1 MSNTLTSLFWNTL
14 LTQHIHS
21 RPKPPKKPVISESG
35 VASVNSS
42 QIADTSS
49 SLLDVSANTSVARTP
64 ASKEEKPLISHP
76 TPTLLD
82 YATKS
87 YYSAAK
93 SKVASTPAP
102 KSELS
107 GTSQGTP
114 ITTKSITT
122 PAVTPIGTSEDGGEA
137 LRSMSMLAG
146 LASSRSPS
154 EKPKEQATTTA
165 QGSSPPS
172 LTQQVSTGFMPDQ
185 SSDFMAQFR
194 EFAKSFQQESRD
206 SPPVLNLT
214 NSSQIS
220 ALKQAWDQASKTKE
234 NKSKLPADQTVTKVK
249 LQSRTV
255 NVVKVKPKQTSGV
268 STITTDSNSPQTS
281 ISTGDKSKGNFTV
294 AGSVSETPASS
305 VKAAPFVQ
313 QNVTTPPVWSHGT
326 SFADTASGASKMQE
340 NKHRLQG
347 DQREKLT
354 QLAMKTQI
362 AKPTEKKRQ
371 QIQQSHSQEASVT
384 NMSKS
389 LGNGLFSPPS
399 SSPQSLHSMH
409 SSQTVKPSVG
419 PVTSQVPQQQ
429 LHKHPMQQQT
439 PRTSPIPNRNS
450 PVTPPRSSPGS
461 LYNSLALL
469 NQAQMQAQ
477 TIQQQQRT
485 AAPTNSQTMWRS
497 VDQTAKASRSPNS
510 SSAFTLPSGLQRSPA
525 AVASDFFP
533 HQARN
538 TNSGTSGYPGIHM
551 VDLSKAQQA
560 HDIAASMRSPSSPA
574 HTGTF
579 Y

>member
-1 MSNTLTSLFWNTL
+1 M
-14 LTQHIHS
+14 
-21 RPKPPKKPVISESG
+21 ISESG
-35 VASVNSS
+35 VANVNSS
-42 QIADTSS
+42 QMADTSA

-64 ASKEEKPLISHP
+64 VSKEEKPPVSHP

-107 GTSQGTP
+107 GASLSTP

-122 PAVTPIGTSEDGGEA
+122 PAVTPISTLEDGGEA
-137 LRSMSMLAG
+137 LRSMGMLAG
-146 LASSRSPS
+146 LASNKSPS
-154 EKPKEQATTTA
+154 DKPKEQAMTA
-165 QGSSPPS
+165 ALGSSPPF
-172 LTQQVSTGFMPDQ
+172 LAQQVSTGFLPDQ

-206 SPPVLNLT
+206 SPPVLNMT

-220 ALKQAWDQASKTKE
+220 ALKQAWDQANKAKE
-234 NKSKLPADQTVTKVK
+234 NKSKQPVDQTVTKVK

-255 NVVKVKPKQTSGV
+255 NVVKVKPKQAGGLSN
-268 STITTDSNSPQTS
+268 ITTGSNSPQAS
-281 ISTGDKSKGNFTV
+281 INAGDKSKGNFTL
-294 AGSVSETPASS
+294 AGSVSESPAST
-305 VKAAPFVQ
+305 VKAAPFAQPSVS
-313 QNVTTPPVWSHGT
+313 TPPVWSQAT
-326 SFADTASGASKMQE
+326 SYADTSSGGSKMQE
-340 NKHRLQG
+340 NKLRMQ
-347 DQREKLT
+347 DEQREKLS
-354 QLAMKTQI
+354 QMAMKGQI
-362 AKPTEKKRQ
+362 VKPTEKKRQ

-384 NMSKS
+384 SMSKN
-389 LGNGLFSPPS
+389 LGNGMFSPPS
-399 SSPQSLHSMH
+399 SSPQSLHSIH
-409 SSQTVKPSVG
+409 SSQTVKPSAG
-419 PVTSQVPQQQ
+419 PVTSQVPQQQQ

-439 PRTSPIPNRNS
+439 PRTSPSPNRNS

-461 LYNSLALL
+461 LYNSLAL
-469 NQAQMQAQ
+469 AQLQAQ
-477 TIQQQQRT
+477 TMQQQRT
-485 AAPTNSQTMWRS
+485 AAPTNSQNIWRS
-497 VDQTAKASRSPNS
+497 VDQTNNASRSPNS

-538 TNSGTSGYPGIHM
+538 TSSGTSGYPGIHM

-560 HDIAASMRSPSSPA
+560 HDIAASMRSPPSPA

>member
-1 MSNTLTSLFWNTL
+1 M
-14 LTQHIHS
+14 
-21 RPKPPKKPVISESG
+21 
-35 VASVNSS
+35 
-42 QIADTSS
+42 
-49 SLLDVSANTSVARTP
+49 
-64 ASKEEKPLISHP
+64 
-76 TPTLLD
+76 
-82 YATKS
+82 
-87 YYSAAK
+87 
-93 SKVASTPAP
+93 
-102 KSELS
+102 
-107 GTSQGTP
+107 
-114 ITTKSITT
+114 
-122 PAVTPIGTSEDGGEA
+122 
-137 LRSMSMLAG
+137 
-146 LASSRSPS
+146 
-154 EKPKEQATTTA
+154 
-165 QGSSPPS
+165 
-172 LTQQVSTGFMPDQ
+172 
-185 SSDFMAQFR
+185 
-194 EFAKSFQQESRD
+194 
-206 SPPVLNLT
+206 T
-214 NSSQIS
+214 NSSQMS

-255 NVVKVKPKQTSGV
+255 NVVKVKPKQTSGA
-268 STITTDSNSPQTS
+268 STITTDSNSIHAS

-294 AGSVSETPASS
+294 AGSVSDSPSS
-305 VKAAPFVQ
+305 TVKAAPFAQ
-313 QNVTTPPVWSHGT
+313 QNVSTPPVWSQGT
-326 SFADTASGASKMQE
+326 SFADTASGAPKMQE
-340 NKHRLQG
+340 NTLRLQG

-362 AKPTEKKRQ
+362 SKPTEKKRQ
-371 QIQQSHSQEASVT
+371 QIQHSHSQEASVT
-384 NMSKS
+384 NLSKS
-389 LGNGLFSPPS
+389 HGNGLFSPPS

-409 SSQTVKPSVG
+409 GSQTVKPSVG

-439 PRTSPIPNRNS
+439 PRTSPSPNRNS

-461 LYNSLALL
+461 LYSSLALL

-477 TIQQQQRT
+477 TLQQQQQRT
-485 AAPTNSQTMWRS
+485 AAPTNSQNIWRS

-538 TNSGTSGYPGIHM
+538 TNSGTGGYPGIHM

>member
-1 MSNTLTSLFWNTL
+1 M
-14 LTQHIHS
+14 
-21 RPKPPKKPVISESG
+21 ISESG

-42 QIADTSS
+42 QITDLSS
-49 SLLDVSANTSVARTP
+49 SLLDVSVNTSIARTP
-64 ASKEEKPLISHP
+64 ASKEEKPPLSHP

-82 YATKS
+82 YASKS
-87 YYSAAK
+87 YLHTAK
-93 SKVASTPAP
+93 SKVASTPAT

-107 GTSQGTP
+107 GASLGTP
-114 ITTKSITT
+114 ISTKSITT
-122 PAVTPIGTSEDGGEA
+122 PAVTPISTSDDGGEA

-146 LASSRSPS
+146 LASGKSPS
-154 EKPKEQATTTA
+154 DKPKEQITTA
-165 QGSSPPS
+165 SLGSSPPS
-172 LTQQVSTGFMPDQ
+172 LAQQVSTGFMPDQ

-194 EFAKSFQQESRD
+194 KFAKSFQQESRD

-220 ALKQAWDQASKTKE
+220 ALKQAWDQASKAKE
-234 NKSKLPADQTVTKVK
+234 NKSKQPPDQTVTKVK

-255 NVVKVKPKQTSGV
+255 NVVKVKSKQASGL
-268 STITTDSNSPQTS
+268 TNITTDSNSPQTS
-281 ISTGDKSKGNFTV
+281 INTGDKSKGNVTL
-294 AGSVSETPASS
+294 AGSVSDSPANT
-305 VKAAPFVQ
+305 VKVAPFAQ
-313 QNVTTPPVWSHGT
+313 QSVSTPPLWSLGT
-326 SFADTASGASKMQE
+326 SFADTASEDSKIQE
-340 NKHRLQG
+340 NKLRIQG

-354 QLAMKTQI
+354 QLAMKTHTTKQ
-362 AKPTEKKRQ
+362 TEKKRQ
-371 QIQQSHSQEASVT
+371 QIQQSHNQEASVT
-384 NMSKS
+384 SMSKS

-399 SSPQSLHSMH
+399 SSPQALHSMH
-409 SSQTVKPSVG
+409 SSHTVKPSSG

-439 PRTSPIPNRNS
+439 PRTSPSPNRNS

-477 TIQQQQRT
+477 TMQQQQQQRT
-485 AAPTNSQTMWRS
+485 AASTNSQNIWRS

-510 SSAFTLPSGLQRSPA
+510 SSAFTRPSCLQRSPA

-538 TNSGTSGYPGIHM
+538 TSSGYPGINM

-579 Y
+579 HQSWVIS

>member
-1 MSNTLTSLFWNTL
+1 M

-21 RPKPPKKPVISESG
+21 RPKPPKKPVMSESW

-49 SLLDVSANTSVARTP
+49 SLLDVSANTSVARTT

-76 TPTLLD
+76 KPTLLD

-107 GTSQGTP
+107 GASLGTP

-154 EKPKEQATTTA
+154 EKPKEQATTA
-165 QGSSPPS
+165 ALGSSPPS

-281 ISTGDKSKGNFTV
+281 ISTGDKSKGNVTV
-294 AGSVSETPASS
+294 AGSVSDSPARS
-305 VKAAPFVQ
+305 VKAAPFAQ
-313 QNVTTPPVWSHGT
+313 QNVTTPPVWSQGT

-340 NKHRLQG
+340 NKLRLQG

-362 AKPTEKKRQ
+362 TKPTEKKRQ

-384 NMSKS
+384 SMSKS
-389 LGNGLFSPPS
+389 QNGLFSPPS

-450 PVTPPRSSPGS
+450 PVIPPRSSPGS

-477 TIQQQQRT
+477 TLQQQRT
-485 AAPTNSQTMWRS
+485 AAPTNSQNMWRS

>member
-1 MSNTLTSLFWNTL
+1 M

-49 SLLDVSANTSVARTP
+49 SLLDVSANTSVARTT

-82 YATKS
+82 HATKS

-107 GTSQGTP
+107 GASLGTP

-122 PAVTPIGTSEDGGEA
+122 PTVTPIGTSEDGGEA

-165 QGSSPPS
+165 LGSSPPS

-255 NVVKVKPKQTSGV
+255 NVVKVKPKTNQWC
-268 STITTDSNSPQTS
+268 I
-281 ISTGDKSKGNFTV
+281 
-294 AGSVSETPASS
+294 
-305 VKAAPFVQ
+305 
-313 QNVTTPPVWSHGT
+313 HYYY
-326 SFADTASGASKMQE
+326 
-340 NKHRLQG
+340 RL
-347 DQREKLT
+347 
-354 QLAMKTQI
+354 
-362 AKPTEKKRQ
+362 
-371 QIQQSHSQEASVT
+371 
-384 NMSKS
+384 
-389 LGNGLFSPPS
+389 
-399 SSPQSLHSMH
+399 
-409 SSQTVKPSVG
+409 
-419 PVTSQVPQQQ
+419 
-429 LHKHPMQQQT
+429 
-439 PRTSPIPNRNS
+439 
-450 PVTPPRSSPGS
+450 
-461 LYNSLALL
+461 
-469 NQAQMQAQ
+469 
-477 TIQQQQRT
+477 
-485 AAPTNSQTMWRS
+485 
-497 VDQTAKASRSPNS
+497 
-510 SSAFTLPSGLQRSPA
+510 
-525 AVASDFFP
+525 
-533 HQARN
+533 
-538 TNSGTSGYPGIHM
+538 
-551 VDLSKAQQA
+551 
-560 HDIAASMRSPSSPA
+560 
-574 HTGTF
+574 
-579 Y
+579 